1 MGLRNRIEEFIA
13 DLGMTTREFEIKCGL
28 SNGSVNKMNDN
39 TRVSTLDRI
48 STAFPQL
55 NIVWVRTGD
64 GTMLRE
70 DIKSTSPPNKQ
81 TVSNLETVE
90 TRPRIPYDAEAGAL
104 TEVMDGV
111 NQYQCEQIPVI
122 SVFPNY
128 NFTIRIT
135 GDSME
140 PHMHSG
146 DEVACVR
153 VNESSFLQWGRIHVL
168 DTTQGVVIKRIY
180 DAGEGIRC
188 VSFNPDYPDY
198 IVPKRDIRSYNLVVG
213 LIRL

>member
-1 MGLRNRIEEFIA
+1 MTENERFRCLVDYLKENRYIRNQQQFVEDVKSDKTTISQLLNGRITAPKILFVNVCAAYPFISLEWLRDGKGEM
-13 DLGMTTREFEIKCGL
+13 LK
-28 SNGSVNKMNDN
+28 
-39 TRVSTLDRI
+39 TLD
-48 STAFPQL
+48 
-55 NIVWVRTGD
+55 
-64 GTMLRE
+64 
-70 DIKSTSPPNKQ
+70 KQ
-81 TVSNLETVE
+81 T

-180 DAGEGIRC
+180 DAGDGIRC
-188 VSFNPDYPDY
+188 VSFNPDYPDFV
-198 IVPKRDIRSYNLVVG
+198 IPKNDIRSYNLVVG